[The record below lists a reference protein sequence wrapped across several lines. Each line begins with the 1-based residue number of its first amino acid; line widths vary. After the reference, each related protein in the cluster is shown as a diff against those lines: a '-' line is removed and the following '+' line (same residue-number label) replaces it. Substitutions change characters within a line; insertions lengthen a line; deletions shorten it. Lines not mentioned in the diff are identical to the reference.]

1 MVKQDVSRNFPGRP
15 SARGLVLP
23 RVLWAGPAAVRNAL
37 SFVPARAL
45 VLTYS
50 DGGN

>member
-23 RVLWAGPAAVRNAL
+23 RIPWENAAAKSSAL
-37 SFVPARAL
+37 SFVPKKAL

>member
-23 RVLWAGPAAVRNAL
+23 RVPWGGSAVVRNVL
-37 SFVPARAL
+37 SFVPEKAL

-50 DGGN
+50 NGGD

>member
-1 MVKQDVSRNFPGRP
+1 MVKQEVSRKSPGRP

-23 RVLWAGPAAVRNAL
+23 RVPWTTAAATASVL
-37 SFVPARAL
+37 SFVSDKAL

>member
-1 MVKQDVSRNFPGRP
+1 MVKQDVSRNFLGRP

-23 RVLWAGPAAVRNAL
+23 RVPWDGSAAVRNVL
-37 SFVPARAL
+37 SFVPKKAI

>member
-1 MVKQDVSRNFPGRP
+1 MVKQDVTRNFPGRP

-23 RVLWAGPAAVRNAL
+23 RIPWGNDTAKPSVL
-37 SFVPARAL
+37 SFVPNKAL

>member
-1 MVKQDVSRNFPGRP
+1 MVIQDVSRNFPGRP

-23 RVLWAGPAAVRNAL
+23 RVPWVMTGTPSAL
-37 SFVPARAL
+37 SFVQKKAL

>member
-23 RVLWAGPAAVRNAL
+23 RVPWVHAAANSSVL
-37 SFVPARAL
+37 SFVPNKAL
-45 VLTYS
+45 VLAYS
-50 DGGN
+50 DGGD

>member
-1 MVKQDVSRNFPGRP
+1 MVKQDVTRNFPGRP

-23 RVLWAGPAAVRNAL
+23 RIPWGNAAAKSSAL
-37 SFVPARAL
+37 SFVPKKAL